1 MYVKAL
7 FDYDAED
14 DSYVPCKEL
23 GISFQKGDILIVK
36 SQEDPNWWQAYR
48 YGEHDHS
55 LAGLIPSKTFQ
66 QQYVSLDFYQ
76 LCRHRIL
83 KMSIYRF
90 DVFFFFIGERRSNR
104 Q

>member
-1 MYVKAL
+1 MTRSKIAFVNFTLQVYVKAL

-14 DSYVPCKEL
+14 DSHVPCREL

-66 QQYVSLDFYQ
+66 QQ
-76 LCRHRIL
+76 
-83 KMSIYRF
+83 
-90 DVFFFFIGERRSNR
+90 
-104 Q
+104 